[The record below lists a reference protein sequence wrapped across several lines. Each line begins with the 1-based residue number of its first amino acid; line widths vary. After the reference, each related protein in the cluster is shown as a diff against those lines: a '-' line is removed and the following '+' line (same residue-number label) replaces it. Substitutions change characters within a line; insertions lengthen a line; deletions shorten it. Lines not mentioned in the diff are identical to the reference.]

1 MTFLISVLA
10 FVVAIGLL
18 VTVHEF
24 GHYWVARRCG
34 VKVLRFSVGFGR
46 PLWRRVAGR
55 DRTEYVIAAI
65 PLGGYVKMLDERE
78 EPVADK
84 DLPRAFNHQSVWRRM
99 AIVIAGPTANFLF
112 AIAAFTLMFIVG
124 VTGMKPL
131 VGEVMPGS
139 LADQAGFERQDE
151 VLRVEDQ
158 STPTWELVA
167 LNLLEKGLDAREVEV
182 LVRTAGGQEVWR
194 TLDLTDRRQLLA
206 DGALLDKLGI
216 EAWRPWS
223 EPVFGEVLA
232 EGPAARAGV
241 QTGDRIL
248 SVDGASL
255 SSWAAW
261 VDHVRARPGETLEV
275 RVERDGSP
283 VTLTLQTEVHEEEG
297 ERIGRIGAWP
307 HVDNT
312 AAEAMQR
319 QVRYGP
325 FQAIALGVERTWDMS
340 VLTLRVM
347 WRLITGEAAAS
358 NIAGPVSI
366 AEYAGVSAVIGLSA
380 FLSFLAIVS
389 LSLGIINLLPV
400 PILDGG
406 HLLYYV
412 VEIIKGSPVSQTAEA
427 IGQRIGLVMIAMLMT
442 LAFYNDFMRILG

>member
-10 FVVAIGLL
+10 FVVAIGVL

-46 PLWRRVAGR
+46 PLWRRVAGK

-78 EPVADK
+78 EPVAEK
-84 DLPRAFNHQSVWRRM
+84 DLPRAFNRQNVWRRI

-124 VTGMKPL
+124 VSGVKPL

-139 LADQAGFERQDE
+139 LAEQAGFERQDE
-151 VLRVEDQ
+151 ILRVEDK

-167 LNLLEKGLDAREVEV
+167 LNLLEKGLDAREVDV

-206 DGALLDKLGI
+206 DGPLLDKLGM
-216 EAWRPWS
+216 EVWRPWS

-232 EGPAARAGV
+232 DGAAERAGV
-241 QTGDRIL
+241 RPGDRIL
-248 SVDGASL
+248 SVNGESI
-255 SSWAAW
+255 SSWQAW
-261 VDHVRARPGETLEV
+261 VEYVRARPDETLDV
-275 RVERDGSP
+275 RLQRNGSP
-283 VTLTLQTEVHEEEG
+283 ITLTLRTEVRNDGE
-297 ERIGRIGAWP
+297 ERIGQIGAWP
-307 HVDNT
+307 RMDDEAV
-312 AAEAMQR
+312 EAMQR

-325 FQAIALGVERTWDMS
+325 FTAIALGLERTWDMS

-358 NIAGPVSI
+358 NIAGPVGI
-366 AEYAGVSAVIGLSA
+366 AEYAGVSAVIGFSA

-389 LSLGIINLLPV
+389 LSLGIINLLPI

-406 HLLYYV
+406 HLLYYL
-412 VEIIKGSPVSQTAEA
+412 VEIIKGSPVSQTVEA
-427 IGQRIGLVMIAMLMT
+427 IGQRIGLVMIAMLMS
-442 LAFYNDFMRILG
+442 LALYNDFMRILG